1 MGTPWLRLSLTQ
13 RLTLF
18 FSAIA
23 VGVVLSLG
31 AIFLSVTEHHFAA
44 LDQMSLQDKRQL
56 IEKVLHGARSP
67 DEARQRLGEV
77 LDFHDDLAALV
88 RDAQG
93 ARVFESN
100 GAAGKLGPTGVSASR
115 APPDTHAH
123 AGAAFRV
130 LAFESPAPFAARPL
144 RVWIV
149 LDTGYHAHFIQGLRR
164 DLALYALAALLVC
177 GLLSWLAARQGLAP
191 LIEMR
196 ARAARVSGHALKER
210 MPIEAV
216 PVELADLAQALNHML
231 ERLQGD
237 FQRLT
242 DFSSDLAHELRTPIN
257 NLLTQTQVALATPR
271 DADTYRDILASNVEE
286 FERLARMVSDMLL
299 LAKTEHGVDVPHRE
313 CFSAR
318 DEAQALLA
326 FYDALA
332 DEKRVRL
339 RLDGDGCVAGD
350 RLMFR
355 RALSNLLSNALRHA
369 PDSGEVAIHIAA
381 APPFVSVDVAN
392 TGAPIDAKTLP
403 RLFDRFYRADPSR
416 AHPGSEGTGLG
427 LAITRAIA
435 LAHGG
440 GVTATSAGGRTHF
453 ILTFPAGAAAA

>member
-1 MGTPWLRLSLTQ
+1 MGKPWLRLSLTQ

-23 VGVVLSLG
+23 AAVVLGLG
-31 AIFLSVTEHHFAA
+31 AIFLSVTEHHFVA

-56 IEKVLHGARSP
+56 IEKVLRGARSP
-67 DEARQRLGEV
+67 DEARQHLGEV

-88 RDAQG
+88 REAQG
-93 ARVFESN
+93 ALVFESN
-100 GAAGKLGPTGVSASR
+100 GAAGKLS
-115 APPDTHAH
+115 PPGAHAH
-123 AGAAFRV
+123 AGAAYRT
-130 LAFESPAPFAARPL
+130 LAFESQASFAAKPL
-144 RVWIV
+144 RVWVI
-149 LDTGYHAHFIQGLRR
+149 LDTGYHAHFINSLRR

-191 LIEMR
+191 LVEMR

-231 ERLQGD
+231 ERLQDD

-257 NLLTQTQVALATPR
+257 NLLTQTQVALAAPR
-271 DADTYRDILASNVEE
+271 DAGTYRDILASNVEE

-313 CFSAR
+313 RFSAR

-326 FYDALA
+326 FYDAVA
-332 DEKRVRL
+332 EEKRVRL
-339 RLDGDGCVAGD
+339 RLDGDGRVAGD

-369 PDSGEVAIHIAA
+369 VDDGEVAIRIAS

-392 TGAPIDAKTLP
+392 TGAPIDAKILP

-435 LAHGG
+435 QAHGG
-440 GVTATSAGGRTHF
+440 GVTATCADGRTHF
-453 ILTFPAGAAAA
+453 TLTFPAAADAP